1 MLTCLLFNI
10 FSNPQN
16 LSTKHLTFFSHI
28 SANQYAESA
37 GEFTTEGLYMP
48 SDEEELF
55 YGHTLH
61 VEKVSC
67 ERPCGPAVH
76 LATGLCFFA
85 QKEPTAALCNGK
97 LCCPLLFYFLLM
109 SQSEQAQLFP

>member
-1 MLTCLLFNI
+1 MLLLNCLQFNI

-55 YGHTLH
+55 YGHMLL
-61 VEKVSC
+61 VEKVS
-67 ERPCGPAVH
+67 
-76 LATGLCFFA
+76 
-85 QKEPTAALCNGK
+85 
-97 LCCPLLFYFLLM
+97 
-109 SQSEQAQLFP
+109 